1 MRRTRLWLKICWKAE
16 RHFATP
22 NYRWF
27 WRHLKM
33 CISWTSLNFWWLC
46 SCCSFLMVMSQ
57 QENKQQLFTLQH
69 LSLFSYPGL
78 LFSVFIS
85 LITSQQEG
93 TNTGKHLNNQKSQNR
108 KHKNPT
114 VVILRLNLK
123 TWLQQKVSEVSNE
136 LEKHNKCLKLTLYQD
151 RTLLLYSNFSHTSRL
166 AHTLCTQQQWA
177 LQYCNY
183 ASMQHKDKAI
193 GTSIFSH
200 HCSSNNNN
208 SDMWECVHPVVLL
221 VSPFLRDWGV

>member
-1 MRRTRLWLKICWKAE
+1 MTQNMLKSRATLCDTKLQMVLAPLKAVHKLDITE
-16 RHFATP
+16 
-22 NYRWF
+22 
-27 WRHLKM
+27 L
-33 CISWTSLNFWWLC
+33 
-46 SCCSFLMVMSQ
+46 LMTMQLLQLPYGHVSAGK
-57 QENKQQLFTLQH
+57 KQQLFTLQH
-69 LSLFSYPGL
+69 LSLFSQLGL

-151 RTLLLYSNFSHTSRL
+151 WALLLYSNFSHTSRL

-183 ASMQHKDKAI
+183 ASMQHKDKVI

-208 SDMWECVHPVVLL
+208 SDM
-221 VSPFLRDWGV
+221 